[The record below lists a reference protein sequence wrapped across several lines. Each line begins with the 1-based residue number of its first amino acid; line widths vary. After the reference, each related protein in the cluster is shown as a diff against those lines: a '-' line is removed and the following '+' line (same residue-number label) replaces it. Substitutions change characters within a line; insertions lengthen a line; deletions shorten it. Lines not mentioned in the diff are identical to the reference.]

1 MSLNL
6 LTDISKLP
14 VLEDH
19 EFQLL
24 AELDQFFH
32 KRRRVV
38 FDHID
43 VGL

>member
-1 MSLNL
+1 MNL
-6 LTDISKLP
+6 DYLTNISELP